1 MTEAEFTAIVASTKK
16 VVLAAVRRHLHA
28 RFSHAIDDVVQETYL
43 RAYRNLVKKG
53 FREESSIE
61 TWLYAIARNESI
73 RMNERLIRQERTARK
88 SMEAMLTRTD
98 FSEPDEGFAV
108 DFLAGIAVLPERY
121 RMVMALVAA
130 GLSEK
135 EIAMRMGIPRGTVKS
150 RTARGRELLGRMQ
163 GGRYGE
169 E

>member
-1 MTEAEFTAIVASTKK
+1 MTEAEFTAIVASTKR
-16 VVLAAVRRHLHA
+16 VVLAAVRRHLYA
-28 RFSHAIDDVVQETYL
+28 RYSHAIDDVAQETYL

-53 FREESSIE
+53 FRDESSME

-88 SMEAMLTRTD
+88 SMEAMLARTEP
-98 FSEPDEGFAV
+98 SEPVESFAV
-108 DFLAGIAVLPERY
+108 DLSAGIAALPERY
-121 RMVMALVAA
+121 RMVMELVAA

-150 RTARGRELLGRMQ
+150 RASRGRELLGRMQ

>member
-16 VVLAAVRRHLHA
+16 VVLAAVRRHLYP

-43 RAYRNLVKKG
+43 RAYRHLIKKG
-53 FREESSIE
+53 FREESSMQS
-61 TWLYAIARNESI
+61 WLYAIARNESI
-73 RMNERLIRQERTARK
+73 RMNERLSRQERTARK
-88 SMEAMLTRTD
+88 SMEAMLART
-98 FSEPDEGFAV
+98 EPSDSDDGFAA
-108 DFLAGIAVLPERY
+108 DLFAGIAALPERY
-121 RMVMALVAA
+121 RMVMELVAA

-135 EIAMRMGIPRGTVKS
+135 EIAVKMGIPRGTVKS
-150 RTARGRELLGRMQ
+150 RAARGRELLGRMK